1 MIVRKMRPEEIDVTV
16 NLCKYYASE
25 ASELMPEIEEQ
36 FDTNSVINLV
46 RGRTIQDSFFWF
58 NAYEGTR
65 PVGFV
70 SGTMTT
76 PQWNENIVYAHI
88 DLIFVLKEH
97 RNMQSF
103 KQLINQVEEW
113 GAIFDVQKITAGD
126 IGIDVERSRKLYE
139 SIGFSEALWMYKDI
153 KL

>member
-1 MIVRKMRPEEIDVTV
+1 
-16 NLCKYYASE
+16 
-25 ASELMPEIEEQ
+25 
-36 FDTNSVINLV
+36 
-46 RGRTIQDSFFWF
+46 
-58 NAYEGTR
+58 
-65 PVGFV
+65 
-70 SGTMTT
+70 MTT

>member
-1 MIVRKMRPEEIDVTV
+1 MIVRKMRPEEIDVTI
-16 NLCKYYASE
+16 NLCKYYANE

-97 RNMQSF
+97 RNISTF
-103 KQLINQVEEW
+103 KQLIGQVEEW

-153 KL
+153 K

>member
-1 MIVRKMRPEEIDVTV
+1 MIVRKMRPEEIDVTI
-16 NLCKYYASE
+16 NLCKYYANE

-36 FDTNSVINLV
+36 FDHDSVINLI
-46 RGRTIQDSFFWF
+46 RGRTAQDSFFWF
-58 NAYEGTR
+58 NAYEGQR

-113 GAIFDVQKITAGD
+113 GAVFDCKKITAGD

-139 SIGFSEALWMYKDI
+139 SIGFKEALWMYKDI
-153 KL
+153 ES

>member
-1 MIVRKMRPEEIDVTV
+1 
-16 NLCKYYASE
+16 
-25 ASELMPEIEEQ
+25 
-36 FDTNSVINLV
+36 
-46 RGRTIQDSFFWF
+46 
-58 NAYEGTR
+58 
-65 PVGFV
+65 
-70 SGTMTT
+70 
-76 PQWNENIVYAHI
+76 
-88 DLIFVLKEH
+88 
-97 RNMQSF
+97 MQSF